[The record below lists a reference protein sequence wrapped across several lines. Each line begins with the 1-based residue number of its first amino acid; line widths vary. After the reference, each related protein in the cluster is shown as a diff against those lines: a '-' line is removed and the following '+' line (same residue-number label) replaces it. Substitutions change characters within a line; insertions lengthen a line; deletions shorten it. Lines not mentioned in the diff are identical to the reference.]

1 MMRRTLAAVILSLA
15 AAGGAW
21 AQQAGAQA
29 NAAAA
34 RAELAA
40 GTRAYGAGD
49 YAGAER
55 HFRKVLELDPSV
67 KDVRLYIARSV
78 QRQYRPGAQ
87 TPENV
92 AAGERAVA
100 AYEDILRHD
109 PSSEDAYK
117 AVLFL
122 HGQMKNEEKVR
133 EVLVRRAETDA
144 LPPER
149 RAEAYT
155 ILAGKQWQC
164 SYDVTERKENKD
176 TVNEADKVVVK
187 YKMPADSSDFYKA
200 RECANEGL
208 RLAELAVGLD
218 PNSSQ
223 ALAYKMNLLREAAK
237 LSEMEGDAAGA
248 AEYTRQHEA
257 ALQAHNTMTG
267 GPQGP
272 RPAGN
277 DAQRSLDSG
286 DAPPPAPGSKP
297 RMVKG
302 GILNG
307 KAVSKPAAEYPE
319 EAKAAGVEGT
329 VTVQILVDEEG
340 QVVTAEAVSGPEL
353 LRPAA
358 EAAARQARLS
368 PTRLSGE
375 PVRVTGLL
383 TYTFVL
389 R

>member
-1 MMRRTLAAVILSLA
+1 MRRTLAAVILSLA
-15 AAGGAW
+15 ASGAGW
-21 AQQAGAQA
+21 AQAQAGAE
-29 NAAAA
+29 AA
-34 RAELAA
+34 RAELRA

-49 YAGAER
+49 YAAAER

-78 QRQYRPGAQ
+78 QRQYKPGVQ

-100 AYEDILRHD
+100 AHEDILRQD
-109 PSSEDAYK
+109 PLNEDAYK

-122 HGQMKNEEKVR
+122 YGQMKNEEKVR
-133 EVLVRRAETDA
+133 EVLLRRAETDA

-149 RAEAYT
+149 RAEAYM
-155 ILAGKQWQC
+155 ILASKQWQC
-164 SYDVTERKENKD
+164 SYDITERRENKD
-176 TVNEADKVVVK
+176 TVSEADKVAVK
-187 YKMPADSSDFYKA
+187 YKMPTDSSDFYKA
-200 RECANEGL
+200 RECATEGL

-218 PNSSQ
+218 ANSGQ
-223 ALAYKMNLLREAAK
+223 ALTYKTNLLREAAK

-248 AEYTRQHEA
+248 AEYTRQYEA

-267 GPQGP
+267 VT
-272 RPAGN
+272 REKAGAVN
-277 DAQRSLDSG
+277 AVQPTPDLAE
-286 DAPPPAPGSKP
+286 APPTEPGSKSK
-297 RMVKG
+297 MVRG

-307 KAVSKPAAEYPE
+307 KAVSKPLPEYPE
-319 EAKAAGVEGT
+319 EARAAGVEGA
-329 VTVQILVDEEG
+329 VSVQVVVDEEG
-340 QVVTAEAVSGPEL
+340 GVVSARAISGPEL

-358 EAAARQARLS
+358 EAAARQARFS

-383 TYTFVL
+383 TYNFAL
-389 R
+389 K